1 MDRLW
6 TPWRYRYVAEEADA
20 KRGECVFCRIL
31 GSGSSDRENLIVHRA
46 RENFVILNRFP
57 YAGGHAMVIPYAHL
71 DTLSALPAAAL
82 QEMAALTQKLEGA
95 LRSLY
100 KPEGMNIGMN
110 IGRAAGA
117 GVAGHIHMHA
127 VPRWTGDTNFA
138 SVIGETRIVPE
149 ELDVTW
155 RRLTAAFRQEDSE

>member
-6 TPWRYRYVAEEADA
+6 TPWRYRYVAQDARADA
-20 KRGECVFCRIL
+20 ERGECVFCRIL
-31 GSGSSDRENLIVHRA
+31 DSGSSDRENLIVHRA
-46 RENFVILNRFP
+46 EDNFVILNRFP

-71 DTLSALPAAAL
+71 DTLAALPAPTL
-82 QEMAALTQKLEGA
+82 QELAALTQKLEGA

-100 KPEGMNIGMN
+100 KPDGMNIGMN

-117 GVAGHIHMHA
+117 GVAGHVHMHA
-127 VPRWTGDTNFA
+127 VPRWIGDANFA

-155 RRLTAAFRQEDSE
+155 QRLAAAFR

>member
-6 TPWRYRYVAEEADA
+6 TPWRYRYVAQDARADA
-20 KRGECVFCRIL
+20 ERGECVFCRIL

-46 RENFVILNRFP
+46 EDNFVILNRFP

-71 DTLSALPAAAL
+71 DTLAALPVPTL
-82 QEMAALTQKLEGA
+82 QELAALTQKLEGA

-100 KPEGMNIGMN
+100 KPDGMNIGMN

-117 GVAGHIHMHA
+117 GVAGHVHMHA
-127 VPRWTGDTNFA
+127 VPRWIGDANFA

-155 RRLTAAFRQEDSE
+155 QRLAAAFR

>member
-6 TPWRYRYVAEEADA
+6 TPWRYRYVAQDARADA
-20 KRGECVFCRIL
+20 ERGECVFCRIL

-46 RENFVILNRFP
+46 EDNFVILNRFP

-71 DTLSALPAAAL
+71 DTLAALPVPTL
-82 QEMAALTQKLEGA
+82 QELAALTQKLEGA

-100 KPEGMNIGMN
+100 KPDGMNIGMN

-127 VPRWTGDTNFA
+127 VPRWIGDANFA

-155 RRLTAAFRQEDSE
+155 QRLAAAFR